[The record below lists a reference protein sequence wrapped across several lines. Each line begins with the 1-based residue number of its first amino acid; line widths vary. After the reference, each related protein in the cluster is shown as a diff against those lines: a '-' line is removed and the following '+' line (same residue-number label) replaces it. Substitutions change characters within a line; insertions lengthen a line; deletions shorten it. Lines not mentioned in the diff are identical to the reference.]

1 MPLDKLIKMSKVV
14 VEPYLWAIGI
24 LSVLLLLSVC
34 GNVYQAVRGVDVTI
48 EQANNDSDNSINGVI
63 EQ

>member
-34 GNVYQAVRGVDVTI
+34 GNVYQAVRSVDVTI
-48 EQANNDSDNSINGVI
+48 EQVNNDSDNSINGVI

>member
-1 MPLDKLIKMSKVV
+1 MSKVV

-34 GNVYQAVRGVDVTI
+34 GNVYQALRGVDVTI

>member
-1 MPLDKLIKMSKVV
+1 MDLEQMIKLSKTVAK
-14 VEPYLWAIGI
+14 PYIIAVGI
-24 LSVLLLLSVC
+24 LSALLLVSVG